1 VGRPPLN
8 SKAMTDA
15 ERKRRSRAH
24 RRAHGVGLR
33 RPKALA
39 VSQMAKTGAED
50 MGYSEIANEV
60 LGAAVDKLRERLQ
73 RSDSS
78 GPLKF
83 VLGYR
88 VAMEEAIATI
98 EHDRNEIFKFWGK
111 PASNLRRPSPD
122 AVETIEPTEAGELT
136 GLSEIDEEL
145 LADLDAD
152 D

>member
-1 VGRPPLN
+1 LAP
-8 SKAMTDA
+8 
-15 ERKRRSRAH
+15 
-24 RRAHGVGLR
+24 
-33 RPKALA
+33 A
-39 VSQMAKTGAED
+39 VSRIAKAGAED

-60 LGAAVDKLRERLQ
+60 LSAALDRLQERLQ
-73 RSDSS
+73 RSDAS

-98 EHDRNEIFKFWGK
+98 EHDRDEIFKFWGK
-111 PASNLRRPSPD
+111 PASNLRRPNLD
-122 AVETIEPTEAGELT
+122 VVETIEPTEAGKLT
-136 GLSEIDEEL
+136 GPSEMEEEL

>member
-1 VGRPPLN
+1 
-8 SKAMTDA
+8 MTDA

-33 RPKALA
+33 KPKALTVPRA
-39 VSQMAKTGAED
+39 AKSGADE

-60 LGAAVDKLRERLQ
+60 LSAALDKLRQRLQ
-73 RSDSS
+73 RSDASS
-78 GPLKF
+78 PLKL

-98 EHDRNEIFKFWGK
+98 EHDRDEIFKFWGK
-111 PASNLRRPSPD
+111 PAPNLRRPSRD
-122 AVETIEPTEAGELT
+122 VVETIEPTEAGKLT
-136 GLSEIDEEL
+136 GPSEIDVQL